1 MKDYLLKKKKL
12 EFIKTVIKWQNLPK
26 VWKAKFETGED
37 MRLWFDSIS
46 KLESYQ
52 EFTEEVKKILKN
64 YNVKILTDEEKKIEF
79 LTFVKKYH
87 QIPERGSKYFSDN
100 SDMFVWYAN
109 YKRTHNSYE
118 SKIIKYLK
126 EYQDFDLE
134 PIWFNIKNEFINIIK
149 KLKRVPEYGEAIFS
163 NYNIDVRVVYEKI
176 KTYDKPLYEKILLH
190 LDTYRNKSLSIEDRV
205 KELEIKVSELGYIPE
220 LGESRFT
227 DGTDMFTWYT
237 KYKKNFPYI
246 IDEVNKFVKEEPIKK
261 VNIYTIPTFENTGNF
276 YDIYVNVNEHLDI
289 TEITSYEELKEKDN
303 AIEIG
308 ETNSLKPNE
317 EISFIDI
324 KKGIIK

>member
-1 MKDYLLKKKKL
+1 M
-12 EFIKTVIKWQNLPK
+12 
-26 VWKAKFETGED
+26 
-37 MRLWFDSIS
+37 
-46 KLESYQ
+46 
-52 EFTEEVKKILKN
+52 
-64 YNVKILTDEEKKIEF
+64 
-79 LTFVKKYH
+79 
-87 QIPERGSKYFSDN
+87 
-100 SDMFVWYAN
+100 
-109 YKRTHNSYE
+109 
-118 SKIIKYLK
+118 
-126 EYQDFDLE
+126 
-134 PIWFNIKNEFINIIK
+134 
-149 KLKRVPEYGEAIFS
+149 
-163 NYNIDVRVVYEKI
+163 
-176 KTYDKPLYEKILLH
+176 H

-237 KYKKNFPYI
+237 KYKKNFPHI
-246 IDEVNKFVKEEPIKK
+246 IDEVNKFVKEEPTKK

-276 YDIYVNVNEHLDI
+276 YDIYRNVNEHLDI

-303 AIEIG
+303 AIEKG